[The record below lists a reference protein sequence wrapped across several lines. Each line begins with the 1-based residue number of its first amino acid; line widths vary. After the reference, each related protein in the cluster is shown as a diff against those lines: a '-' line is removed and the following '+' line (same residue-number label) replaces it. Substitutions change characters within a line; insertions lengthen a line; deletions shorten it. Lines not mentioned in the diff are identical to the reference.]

1 MNVSKENSDKLAEIY
16 ASLALVDTLVFGSAV
31 NSFIKVSD
39 DWFDE
44 ALGEGDDV
52 KTRNA
57 TSYAMVMAITI
68 CMAASGIVV
77 ATMRYS
83 EVKHMWMN
91 NPGQLEEFVVRGAWN
106 RLLQFY
112 TWGSILLYLIG
123 LALYSYA
130 AYGHSPFAHGLA
142 AIFSLGVA
150 LSLLTLFG
158 FWYFYKSYEEH
169 EKPKNVYTEEWPIH
183 SRCSRWIAGLRS

>member
-1 MNVSKENSDKLAEIY
+1 MKVSKENSDKLSETY

-31 NSFIKVSD
+31 NSFMKVSEE
-39 DWFDE
+39 WFNE
-44 ALGEGDDV
+44 ALGDGDDV
-52 KTRNA
+52 KKRNA
-57 TSYAMVMAITI
+57 TGFAVVMAITI

-83 EVKHMWMN
+83 EVNHMWMN
-91 NPGQLEEFVVRGAWN
+91 NPGQLEEFVVRGVWN

-130 AYGHSPFAHGLA
+130 AYGHSPFAHGLVA
-142 AIFSLGVA
+142 VFSLGAA
-150 LSLLTLFG
+150 LSLSTLLG
-158 FWYFYKSYEEH
+158 FWCFYKSYEEH
-169 EKPKNVYTEEWPIH
+169 EKPKNVYTE
-183 SRCSRWIAGLRS
+183 